1 MRILHLTDHYEPV
14 LGGIETHV
22 RGLAERQVRMGHD
35 VTVLTSTGPTAD
47 GRQSS
52 DSGPVTVRRARRV
65 SARDLADLL
74 DTDVVHA
81 HLSVV
86 APFTSPL
93 AAMAARRAVPTV
105 VTVHSLWNGL
115 GPVPAL
121 AAQLTGLRGA
131 EVHWTAVSR
140 VAAEELS
147 KRLPAGRQ
155 VDLLPNAVDVPPR
168 RRTPGR
174 RPDGRVRLA
183 TTMRVARRKRPLPL
197 LRMFTQLVD
206 LVDVPVELVVIGD
219 GPLRPVLERDVR
231 RARLGDAVHVT
242 GRLDPSEVFA
252 ALSGADIYVAPAVLE
267 SFGLA
272 ALEARS
278 IGLPVVGRAGSGL
291 TEFLRHGVEGL
302 LCDSDA
308 HMVRGLERLVLR
320 SDERFLMSE
329 HNRTVA
335 PVKTWANALEAHE
348 DVYERARSRSPLA
361 MEAVARSEGRRW

>member
-22 RGLAERQVRMGHD
+22 RGLAERQARMGHD
-35 VTVLTSTGPTAD
+35 VTVLTSTGPRAD

-52 DSGPVTVRRARRV
+52 DSGPVTVRRARRIPD
-65 SARDLADLL
+65 RDFEDLL

-93 AAMAARRAVPTV
+93 AARAARRGVPTV

-115 GPVPAL
+115 GPVPAI
-121 AAQLTGLRGA
+121 AAQLAGLRGA
-131 EVHWTAVSR
+131 DVHWTAVSR
-140 VAAEELS
+140 VAAEQLAM
-147 KRLPAGRQ
+147 RLPAGRRI
-155 VDLLPNAVDVPPR
+155 DLLPNAVDLPPR
-168 RRTPGR
+168 RRTPEPG
-174 RPDGRVRLA
+174 PDDRVRLA

-206 LVDVPVELVVIGD
+206 LVNLPVELVLIGD
-219 GPLRPVLERDVR
+219 GPLRPVLERHIR
-231 RARLGDAVHVT
+231 RSGLADTVHVT
-242 GRLDPSEVFA
+242 GRLEPSDVFA

-308 HMVRGLERLVLR
+308 HMVRVLERLVR
-320 SDERFLMSE
+320 RDDERFRMSE

-335 PVKTWANALEAHE
+335 PLKTWANTLEAHE
-348 DVYERARSRSPLA
+348 DVYERARPRSA
-361 MEAVARSEGRRW
+361 VCRAAVARSDGRRW